1 MSQSKSYIKNFIP
14 SKKCFTFSTTKSEP
28 FNMWTPYYPA
38 NTPVIT
44 MEQTHS
50 NNSQVVDS
58 NNLKK
63 PFLNTD
69 ALITT
74 EKNILLT
81 VKTADCLP
89 IIIFHPN
96 PLIAVIHAGREG
108 TKSDITKK
116 TIDKI
121 KKLSLAHGIFSIW
134 MGPCIC
140 KNCYEINKKPK
151 THFDLIT
158 ENIIQIKTILNKK
171 EFNIIHSHY
180 CTSCDNDQFFSYRK
194 EKKTEK
200 RNISAIMLR

>member
-1 MSQSKSYIKNFIP
+1 MNPSKSPIKNFIP
-14 SKKCFTFSTTKSEP
+14 SKKCISFSTTKNQP
-28 FNMWTPYYPA
+28 FNQWAHYSSA

-50 NNSQVVDS
+50 NNSQFVNI
-58 NNLKK
+58 NNLKN

-121 KKLSLAHGIFSIW
+121 KKLNLANGIFSIW

-194 EKKTEK
+194 EKKTHK